1 MKDTYQVKSV
11 VMDDVEIERSLTRIA
26 HQILEATT
34 TARRISRL
42 WESSPEE
49 TCSPSDWSKKSSRSK
64 EQRCPWA
71 ALTSASIAMTS

>member
-26 HQILEATT
+26 HQILEANHGAQDIALVGIVTRGDLL
-34 TARRISRL
+34 AKRL
-42 WESSPEE
+42 VE
-49 TCSPSDWSKKSSRSK
+49 KSSRSK